1 LSSQRLHWGLLL
13 PQGANLEL
21 AGLTGAE
28 GWSKMLAT
36 AAEAERLEYD
46 SLWAVDRL
54 ETLPRREPEPVFD
67 GWTTLAAVSQHIKRI
82 QLAHLGVG
90 APLRNVAQ
98 LAKRAACLDIM
109 SGGRMTLAVD
119 SNGYP
124 SEHEAH
130 GETVPGPEAR
140 NQAAAETVQ
149 VLRRLWSEPEVSC
162 QGEHIQLARAFSAPK
177 PVRGRLG
184 LHVLDAGPGQPDSVL
199 ASLDPRDLDGVIWHA
214 TPEQVRTGVDDLV
227 RRCEATGDDPNRIER
242 TVLLECRIFDSAIDR
257 DRWLATPYVVIFWS
271 EHPDLYM
278 QRNAAG
284 TVAAVRTQLQR
295 YVDAGATQFLVW
307 FRDYPDLTS
316 MRQLTTQVAR
326 GLPGPRPLA
335 DQPVPVTA

>member
-1 LSSQRLHWGLLL
+1 MSSQRLHWGLLL

-67 GWTTLAAVSQHIKRI
+67 GWTTLAAISQHTKRI
-82 QLAHLGVG
+82 QLGHLGVG
-90 APLRNVAQ
+90 APIRDAAQ
-98 LAKRAACLDIM
+98 LAKSAACLDVM
-109 SGGRMTLAVD
+109 SGGRATLAVD
-119 SNGYP
+119 SDGYP
-124 SEHEAH
+124 PEHEAH
-130 GETVPGPEAR
+130 GETVPKPEAR
-140 NQAAAETVQ
+140 TQAAAETVQ

-177 PVRGRLG
+177 PQPGGIG
-184 LHVLDAGPGQPDSVL
+184 LHAADTSPGQPDSVL
-199 ASLDPRDLDGVIWHA
+199 ANLDPRQLDGVIWHA
-214 TPEQVRTGVDDLV
+214 TPDQVRTGVDDLV
-227 RRCEATGDDPNRIER
+227 RRCESAGDDPDRIER

-257 DRWLATPYVVIFWS
+257 DRWLATPYIVIFWS

-278 QRNAAG
+278 QRNAVG
-284 TVAAVRTQLQR
+284 TVDAIRTQLQA

-316 MRQLTTQVAR
+316 MRRLTTEVAE
-326 GLPGPRPLA
+326 GLTGPRPLA
-335 DQPVPVTA
+335 AEPVPATA